1 MSYRNLKKKWIA
13 EGEIPEWYSTNS
25 LQFFMQKYSYKG
37 ESVRSR
43 LNALASYLAKYAP
56 PVKPDWWEEDPYTK
70 GKDWEEVF
78 FNLNWDGYAVPST
91 PLLANAGVP
100 DRGMTVSCSGQDLQN
115 SIASKSFMIG
125 ELEQLIKN
133 AHGCSTS
140 LEAWL
145 AEGDVY
151 DSDGNIS
158 EGVIPIIQEIQNKTA
173 STNQGIRRGQT
184 LIGIGAEHGDFWKVA
199 SYLEDHSADLNIA
212 WIIRDSFIEKLKNE
226 DEEIL
231 QRLARMIQ
239 LRMKTG
245 KGYFTKVDT
254 MNRNKAEVFK
264 RLNMEVKG
272 SNLCVAPETKVL
284 TKEGYF
290 PIVELEGQKVEIWN
304 GQEWSSVDIV
314 KTGEDQKL
322 ITVELSSGEKIECTP
337 YHKFYVQNTY
347 SSTSV
352 VMKQASELKE
362 GDKLI
367 KFELPVVQGEKELPY
382 AYENGFFTGDGT
394 IVNGNSVIYLYG
406 DKLGLEPILKG
417 VERIYDNPKDSRKV
431 VYMNEGV
438 LKDKF
443 FVPSN
448 GYTVQSRLDWLA
460 GLSDAD
466 GTIAVNGV
474 NSSLQICSIQ
484 KEFLLEVQL
493 MLQTLGVRSKVS
505 QNAKEG
511 LRSLPKNDGSGENG
525 LYSCKDAYRLLISS
539 NGLFKLTQLGFKTN
553 RLTWD
558 HRLPQR
564 EAEQFSKVVSVK
576 DEGRVDDSFCFT
588 EPKRNMGMFNGVL
601 TGNCNEVNLPVTD
614 KYSFTCVIYNANLL
628 LWDKFPKHF
637 FQLLHIMQDCNVSG
651 YLEQIDTKKGLS
663 RLFLNRVYEFTKD
676 FRAVGSGV
684 CGFHSLLMEKE
695 IAVGDIESYQL
706 NAEIFSKMQEE
717 THKANVWLANVM
729 GVPDGI
735 KRSGLHLRNA
745 TTMFA
750 PPTKSSTELAYGSPS
765 EGVGMQTGMVK
776 VKESTGGDL
785 MRIESSFLKVMKRY
799 GKYNQAEVNR
809 IAQNKGSVQNL
820 EWLPDHLKRVYR
832 VGFEV
837 PMEAHLN
844 LCSQRQ
850 PYFDQQQ
857 SINLWLSGGEDE
869 EYIGE
874 IHKQALLDDNINGL
888 YYCYSTRGGVFTRIK
903 ECEVCQ

>member
-1 MSYRNLKKKWIA
+1 MKGVSYKELKKKWIS
-13 EGEIPEWYSTNS
+13 EGEIPPWYSTNA
-25 LQFFMQKYSYKG
+25 LQFFMQKYSYRQ

-43 LNALASYLAKYAP
+43 MMAVATYLEKYAP
-56 PVKPDWWEEDPYTK
+56 HIKPDWWEEDEYTK
-70 GKDWEEVF
+70 GKTWGEVF

-91 PLLANAGVP
+91 PLFANAGVP

-133 AHGCSTS
+133 SHGCSVS
-140 LEAWL
+140 LEDWL
-145 AEGDVY
+145 AEGDIY

-158 EGVIPIIQEIQNKTA
+158 EGILPIIKEIQEKTA

-199 SYLEDHSADLNIA
+199 SYLEEHNADLNIA
-212 WIIRDSFIEKLKNE
+212 WIIRDSFIEKLNNE
-226 DEEIL
+226 DEEVL

-264 RLNMEVKG
+264 LLDMEVKG
-272 SNLCVAPETKVL
+272 SNL
-284 TKEGYF
+284 
-290 PIVELEGQKVEIWN
+290 
-304 GQEWSSVDIV
+304 
-314 KTGEDQKL
+314 
-322 ITVELSSGEKIECTP
+322 
-337 YHKFYVQNTY
+337 
-347 SSTSV
+347 
-352 VMKQASELKE
+352 
-362 GDKLI
+362 
-367 KFELPVVQGEKELPY
+367 
-382 AYENGFFTGDGT
+382 
-394 IVNGNSVIYLYG
+394 
-406 DKLGLEPILKG
+406 
-417 VERIYDNPKDSRKV
+417 
-431 VYMNEGV
+431 
-438 LKDKF
+438 
-443 FVPSN
+443 
-448 GYTVQSRLDWLA
+448 
-460 GLSDAD
+460 
-466 GTIAVNGV
+466 
-474 NSSLQICSIQ
+474 
-484 KEFLLEVQL
+484 
-493 MLQTLGVRSKVS
+493 
-505 QNAKEG
+505 
-511 LRSLPKNDGSGENG
+511 
-525 LYSCKDAYRLLISS
+525 
-539 NGLFKLTQLGFKTN
+539 
-553 RLTWD
+553 
-558 HRLPQR
+558 
-564 EAEQFSKVVSVK
+564 
-576 DEGRVDDSFCFT
+576 
-588 EPKRNMGMFNGVL
+588 
-601 TGNCNEVNLPVTD
+601 CNEVNLPVTD

-651 YLEQIDTKKGLS
+651 YLDQIDAKKGLS
-663 RLFLNRVYEFTKD
+663 RLFLNRVYDFTKD

-695 IAVGDIESYQL
+695 IAIGDIESYQL
-706 NAEIFSKMQEE
+706 NAEIFSTMQSE
-717 THKANVWLANVM
+717 TRKANIWLADVM
-729 GVPDGI
+729 GVPEGI

-750 PPTKSSTELAYGSPS
+750 PPTKSSTELAFGSPS

-785 MRIESSFLKVMKRY
+785 LRIESSFLKVMKRF
-799 GKYNQAEVNR
+799 GKYNQEEVNR
-809 IAQNKGSVQNL
+809 IAQMKGSVQSL
-820 EWLPDHLKRVYR
+820 EWLPDNLKRVHR

-850 PYFDQQQ
+850 PFYDQQQ